1 MHCFPLLQGLRFEV
15 VPSWFKETLEKSS
28 FAAPYEYAMETAKQ
42 KALEV
47 ANRMHVVSYQQFNQ

>member
-1 MHCFPLLQGLRFEV
+1 M

-28 FAAPYEYAMETAKQ
+28 FAAPYEYAVETAKQ

-47 ANRMHVVSYQQFNQ
+47 ANRMHVVSYQLFQQ